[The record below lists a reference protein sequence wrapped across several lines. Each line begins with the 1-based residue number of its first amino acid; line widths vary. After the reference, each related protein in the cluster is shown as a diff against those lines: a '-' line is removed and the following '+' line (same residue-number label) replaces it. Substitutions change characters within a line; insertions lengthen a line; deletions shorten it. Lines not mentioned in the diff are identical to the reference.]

1 MHRDQTVRIRSL
13 FVVAAALVALVMAA
27 CQQLPPEERV
37 SQIRSKYEATLNG
50 FVVQQEPIEP
60 MEGEM
65 VEGEGMEAGE
75 AAEGEVAQ
83 AEPAEP
89 AAAGAEQAAARGES
103 EAEEPKVD
111 GVLDMEPVPVRQDVL
126 LDIVIRHDSAE
137 KLDGITVDITMADG
151 DMELETWRV
160 WFDTSDLEKG
170 PGIQYTHTL
179 EDVAYQEGYGFNAE
193 IRHPVPPSERQLY
206 EEFESAGP

>member
-1 MHRDQTVRIRSL
+1 MHRDQTVRNRSL
-13 FVVAAALVALVMAA
+13 VVIAAAVVVLATAA
-27 CQQLPPEERV
+27 CQELPPEERI

-65 VEGEGMEAGE
+65 VEGEGMEGGEAAAGE
-75 AAEGEVAQ
+75 AAE

-89 AAAGAEQAAARGES
+89 TAAGAEEVAAEGES
-103 EAEEPKVD
+103 EAEEPAA
-111 GVLDMEPVPVRQDVL
+111 EPVPLRQDVL

-137 KLDGITVDITMADG
+137 KLDGVTVDITIADG
-151 DMELETWRV
+151 DVELETWRV

-179 EDVAYQEGYGFNAE
+179 EDVAYQEGYGFHAE
-193 IRHPVPPSERQLY
+193 IRHPVPPSERHLY
-206 EEFESAGP
+206 EEFETAGP